1 VDVEEGGTFIIA
13 PDEYHGDWSV
23 YEEAGAIGFDHKL
36 FDPGDVHSYTEYEIH
51 LIGEGGRHAIWDGPM
66 PVGATDWLTFTIP
79 FKASLWNFAG
89 DWSTLLTEV
98 TLLEIRIELVASNDR
113 PGDIAGIDNV
123 RLISVAPQ
131 YDVPRDVTGNGG
143 ARQVAA
149 NLALH
154 GTIGQAA
161 IGRMAGSFYQH
172 NAGFWI
178 AMEEEG
184 PSDIGDYET
193 ELPAKFSMTT
203 AFPNPVRSVGIL
215 RFAVPQRSP
224 VSIELYDVSG
234 RRVRTLVKGPVDAG
248 VHEVELTSEGLASG
262 IYFCR
267 MKAERFKQTRR
278 LVLLK

>member
-13 PDEYHGDWSV
+13 PDEYHGNWSA
-23 YEEAGAIGFDHKL
+23 YEDSGAIGFDHKL

-51 LIGEGGRHAIWDGPM
+51 FIGEGGRHAIWDGPM

-89 DWSTLLTEV
+89 DWSTLLTDV
-98 TLLEIRIELVASNDR
+98 TYLEIRIEVVASNSQ
-113 PGDIAGIDNV
+113 PGDVAGIDNV

-131 YDVPRDVTGNGG
+131 YDMPRDVAGGGG
-143 ARQVAA
+143 ARLVAS
-149 NLALH
+149 NHALH
-154 GTIGQAA
+154 GTVGQAA
-161 IGRMAGSFYQH
+161 IRRMAGPFYQH
-172 NAGFWI
+172 YSGFWI
-178 AMEEEG
+178 AMEEED
-184 PSDIGDYET
+184 PSDIEEHEPG
-193 ELPAKFSMTT
+193 LPARFSMAT

-215 RFAVPQRSP
+215 RFTVPRRSP

-234 RRVRTLVKGPVDAG
+234 RRVRTLVKGQVEAG
-248 VHEVELTSEGLASG
+248 VHEVELTSERLASG

-267 MKAERFKQTRR
+267 MKAERFEQTRR